1 MNHIDSHK
9 NLAID
14 NSFTL
19 IMENLSGVETDISLF
34 LLGVFGNTIPIDS
47 SIATIDFNGADGTG
61 HFEVLN
67 RPAENGEDM
76 VTNPSIP
83 TGLNLRFTND
93 LGAISTFNIA
103 PNTTLDDCNILINN
117 AVPYPTGTTGTD
129 VQFIFG
135 FKVGG
140 NPKNMFY
147 SINHTGTS
155 SKIVKVDLITSAT
168 TTATGTTPY
177 LERAV
182 ATNGSTSMVSVRDS
196 AGLTY
201 DEILR
206 SQNGSVLDVRSMGYN
221 LLGANSPTDQ
231 MNQCMRFD
239 KIDVNGNS
247 VTYYKCPVKDPY
259 QFQNSFGIIDMG
271 KKADIYTLDGETQ
284 FNYLLKPF
292 TSCQITFNYAE
303 LTNLMLVP
311 SEIAEAQY
319 QSEKLQEL
327 NEREDYNREVEI
339 VTPAET
345 EGAFSSANGEMEM
358 VEGEEKL
365 GEYDTTKASKSSGL
379 GNNPLGFVLR
389 YRKYILGA
397 LGLGIVYFAFGKKL
411 GIRK

>member
-1 MNHIDSHK
+1 
-9 NLAID
+9 
-14 NSFTL
+14 
-19 IMENLSGVETDISLF
+19 
-34 LLGVFGNTIPIDS
+34 
-47 SIATIDFNGADGTG
+47 
-61 HFEVLN
+61 
-67 RPAENGEDM
+67 
-76 VTNPSIP
+76 
-83 TGLNLRFTND
+83 
-93 LGAISTFNIA
+93 
-103 PNTTLDDCNILINN
+103 
-117 AVPYPTGTTGTD
+117 
-129 VQFIFG
+129 
-135 FKVGG
+135 
-140 NPKNMFY
+140 
-147 SINHTGTS
+147 
-155 SKIVKVDLITSAT
+155 
-168 TTATGTTPY
+168 
-177 LERAV
+177 
-182 ATNGSTSMVSVRDS
+182 MVSVRDS

-345 EGAFSSANGEMEM
+345 EGAFSSADGEMEM